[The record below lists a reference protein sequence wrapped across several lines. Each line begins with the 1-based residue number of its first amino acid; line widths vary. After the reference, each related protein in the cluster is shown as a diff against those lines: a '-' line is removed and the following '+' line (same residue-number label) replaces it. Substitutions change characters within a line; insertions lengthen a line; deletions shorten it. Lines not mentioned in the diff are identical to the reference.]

1 MLHFARWKIW
11 AIVASVLLGVAF
23 VVPNFI
29 SRETLKTLPGWL
41 PHRQMTLGLDL
52 QGGAHLLLEVDTQTM
67 VKERI
72 DQLRDDVRRVLRE
85 EKIGYAGLGAQGS
98 TVQVR
103 INDATQIDKAAT
115 KLNGIPQNLSDA
127 LLTGNR
133 VVDVEISREE
143 GGLFRLT
150 LTQPGLELR
159 TRRVM
164 EQSME
169 VVRRRV
175 DQLGTTEP
183 IIARQGSNRLLVQVP
198 GLQDTGGLKMILS
211 QTARMSFHMVEATGQ
226 GALDGAKQ
234 TDTEVLYTRDD
245 PPVPVLVQK
254 RALLTGEELQDAQA
268 SYSQQTNEPV
278 VSFRFNTSG
287 ATKFAQITEANVGRP
302 FAIVLDKDVISYP
315 RINEPIRGGSGQISG
330 NFTVQSAND
339 LALLLRAGALPATL
353 TIVEERTVGAG
364 LGADSIA
371 TGERAAII
379 GIAGVILYM
388 LANYGLFGLFANV
401 AVLVN
406 VLFTVAILSIF
417 QATLTLPGIAGI
429 VLGVGMAVDANVLI
443 YERIRE
449 EQMLGHT
456 PVAAIDTGF
465 RRAIATITDTN
476 STHLIA
482 ALVLF
487 FMGSGPI
494 KGFALTLAVGT
505 VASFYTAV
513 TVTRLMVSQWLRWTR
528 PSRVPL

>member
-1 MLHFARWKIW
+1 M
-11 AIVASVLLGVAF
+11 
-23 VVPNFI
+23 
-29 SRETLKTLPGWL
+29 
-41 PHRQMTLGLDL
+41 
-52 QGGAHLLLEVDTQTM
+52 
-67 VKERI
+67 
-72 DQLRDDVRRVLRE
+72 
-85 EKIGYAGLGAQGS
+85 
-98 TVQVR
+98 
-103 INDATQIDKAAT
+103 
-115 KLNGIPQNLSDA
+115 
-127 LLTGNR
+127 
-133 VVDVEISREE
+133 
-143 GGLFRLT
+143 LFR
-150 LTQPGLELR
+150 
-159 TRRVM
+159 
-164 EQSME
+164 S
-169 VVRRRV
+169 
-175 DQLGTTEP
+175 
-183 IIARQGSNRLLVQVP
+183 
-198 GLQDTGGLKMILS
+198 
-211 QTARMSFHMVEATGQ
+211 
-226 GALDGAKQ
+226 
-234 TDTEVLYTRDD
+234 
-245 PPVPVLVQK
+245 
-254 RALLTGEELQDAQA
+254 
-268 SYSQQTNEPV
+268 
-278 VSFRFNTSG
+278 
-287 ATKFAQITEANVGRP
+287 RP

-315 RINEPIRGGSGQISG
+315 RINEPILGGSGQISG
-330 NFTVQSAND
+330 NFSVQSAND

-371 TGERAAII
+371 TGERAAVI

-406 VLFTVAILSIF
+406 VLFTVAILSVF

-449 EQMLGHT
+449 EQMLGHS

-487 FMGSGPI
+487 FMGTGPI

-513 TVTRLMVSQWLRWTR
+513 TVTRLMVSQWLRLAR